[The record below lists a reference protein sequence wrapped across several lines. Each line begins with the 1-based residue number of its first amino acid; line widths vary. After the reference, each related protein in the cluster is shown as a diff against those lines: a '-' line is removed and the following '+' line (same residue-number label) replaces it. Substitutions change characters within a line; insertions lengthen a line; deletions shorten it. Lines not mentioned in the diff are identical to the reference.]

1 MASQALYRK
10 WRSQTFDE
18 LVGQEHVLQTLRNA
32 IHEDRIAH
40 AYLFTGPRGVGK
52 TSMAR
57 LLAKAVNCTSPTTQR
72 PCGTCE
78 ICKATAEGRMVDVIE
93 MDAASHTSVD
103 DARELIERVQF
114 RPTTGR
120 YKVYVIDEVH
130 MLSTAA
136 FNALLKTLEEP
147 PEHAIF
153 IMATTEVHK
162 VPATILS
169 RCQRF
174 TFTRHSISSTAVHI
188 ERIAG
193 EEQVQLEPGVAEAIA
208 RAATGS
214 LRDAL
219 GVLEQLI
226 SFSDS
231 TISLDQVYSLL
242 GMSSTA
248 EIQALIEAMLDNDLA
263 SALRTLNDVADQGI
277 DIRQFTRDLI
287 DQLRALMLCMATGG
301 SDVLDVSDDERAMV
315 QQWADQTRID
325 VVMRWLKLLS
335 NLDYQLRTTSY
346 GHLPLELAIVEAL
359 VSVPSPTYQSTA
371 DVQPPARQI
380 RERQQRDSKKQVS
393 HKKAEQPTTQPE
405 TRSEPPPTLPSEPA
419 QPVSE
424 PEQPTGEPLPAAS
437 VSKESP
443 VDVQPVSSVPVSE
456 PMPEP
461 VVSEPVSE
469 PSVREDR
476 QPLATE
482 EDSDVDEH
490 GSGDEETAEEITLK
504 QLEHLWPKIVHDI
517 RPYDP
522 TLQAILRS
530 VHPVD
535 IEGTTIVLQATS
547 KFHQDNIEKPRN
559 RHIVE
564 EVVSK
569 HLKAAYRV
577 RCVSEKQTKKKDL
590 QHQKRTVRK
599 DRMVRAAMNIFDA
612 DIVDIEEDKE

>member
-32 IHEDRIAH
+32 INEDRIAH

-57 LLAKAVNCTSPTTQR
+57 LLAKAVNCTAPTPQR
-72 PCGTCE
+72 PCGICE
-78 ICKATAEGRMVDVIE
+78 VCKATAEGRMVDVIE

-174 TFTRHSISSTAVHI
+174 TFTRHSISSTAAHI
-188 ERIAG
+188 ERIAR
-193 EEQVQLEPGVAEAIA
+193 EEQVQLDTGVAEAIA

-231 TISLDQVYSLL
+231 AISLDQVYSLL

-248 EIQALIEAMLDNDLA
+248 EIQALIEAMLDSDLA

-287 DQLRALMLCMATGG
+287 DQLRALMLCMATGS

-335 NLDYQLRTTSY
+335 NLDYQLRITPY

-359 VSVPSPTYQSTA
+359 VSTPVPMYENTA

-380 RERQQRDSKKQVS
+380 RERQQRDSKKHAPQ
-393 HKKAEQPTTQPE
+393 KKPEQPTTQPTEE
-405 TRSEPPPTLPSEPA
+405 TSSVSPIPPSEPA
-419 QPVSE
+419 QPVAE
-424 PEQPTGEPLPAAS
+424 PEQHTSEPTPLAT
-437 VSKESP
+437 E
-443 VDVQPVSSVPVSE
+443 QPVSSDEPAVSD
-456 PMPEP
+456 PIPAP
-461 VVSEPVSE
+461 DVAEPVSE
-469 PSVREDR
+469 PSGNEDR
-476 QPLATE
+476 HYPAIE
-482 EDSDVDEH
+482 EDSDDDEQE
-490 GSGDEETAEEITLK
+490 SDDEETAEETTLK
-504 QLEHLWPKIVHDI
+504 QLDRLWPAIVHDI

-530 VHPVD
+530 VHPVEV
-535 IEGTTIVLQATS
+535 EGTTIVLQATS
-547 KFHQDNIEKPRN
+547 KFHQDNIEKPRS